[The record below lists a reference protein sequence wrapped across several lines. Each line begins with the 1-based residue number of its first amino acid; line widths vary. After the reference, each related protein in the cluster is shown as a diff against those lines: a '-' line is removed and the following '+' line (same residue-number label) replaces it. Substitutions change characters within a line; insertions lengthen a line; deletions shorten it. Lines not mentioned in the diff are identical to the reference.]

1 MMVKIRCF
9 AQLREIVGASELV
22 RAVSAGATVATVWQ
36 QVVAEYPAAAIVRT
50 ALAVAVNAEFAR
62 FSTPVCEGD
71 EVAFLPPVSGG

>member
-1 MMVKIRCF
+1 
-9 AQLREIVGASELV
+9 
-22 RAVSAGATVATVWQ
+22 
-36 QVVAEYPAAAIVRT
+36 VAEYPEAAAVRT